1 MDGSDAKDEWPKIA
15 FLSSKDLFA
24 SNFDS
29 LNFLYLLEEEK
40 LESNKGYIEK
50 KNVWKEGGK
59 VIDISQK
66 EVSKMFLYTY
76 TFRQVNVD
84 ILKYHQR

>member
-50 KNVWKEGGK
+50 KCLKERRES
-59 VIDISQK
+59 DRYISEGSQQD
-66 EVSKMFLYTY
+66 VSLHVYIPTS
-76 TFRQVNVD
+76 
-84 ILKYHQR
+84 